1 MTAADITERSL
12 QRGAPGYEDA
22 RRAAVWNGR
31 KPDRYPEAIV
41 IAESEDDVVAAVRLA
56 RETGLRLSVR
66 SGGHNFF
73 GASVR
78 EGGLLLDLSRLD
90 ALSVDAGAGT
100 ASLQPA
106 VRSGQ
111 LAAALRKHDLAFPIG
126 HCDTVA
132 AGGYLL
138 AGGLGWNVGAW
149 GPACFSV
156 TAIEVVTAAGEL
168 VTADANQNEDLY
180 WLARGSGAGFPG
192 VVTRY
197 HVDAFPHPPAIVAS
211 TYVYPPEAVGEI
223 SEWVA
228 ETRSLLP
235 HWVELALAL
244 VPAPHG
250 SGHVAVVTAAAFAE
264 SSSDATAAL
273 GVLESCPARASALH
287 GETDEPSGFGALL
300 DGFSALFPVGLRF
313 QADTLWSSSGLGEVV
328 ARAAPHLADAAPR
341 SFLLAVPIGAPPEG
355 APHVDAAFSM
365 VDRTLFLSYAIWE
378 REEDDA
384 ANLAWSQSL
393 VADVEPLA
401 SGFYIG
407 ETDLP
412 AGEDR
417 GRRCFADANWARIT
431 ALRAAADPDGIFQPL
446 PGPDGFA

>member
-1 MTAADITERSL
+1 MTAVDITERSL
-12 QRGAPGYEDA
+12 QRGAPGYEEA

-31 KPDRYPEAIV
+31 KPDRYPELIV
-41 IAESEDDVVAAVRLA
+41 TAMSEDDVVGAVRLA
-56 RETGLRLSVR
+56 RERGLKLSVR

-78 EGGLLLDLSRLD
+78 EGGLLLDMSRLD
-90 ALSVDAGAGT
+90 ALSIDAEART
-100 ASLQPA
+100 ASLQPG
-106 VRSGQ
+106 VRSRR
-111 LAAALRKHDLAFPIG
+111 LAAELRSHDLAFPIG

-156 TAIEVVTAAGEL
+156 KAIEVVTAAGDL
-168 VTADANQNEDLY
+168 VTADENQNQELF

-197 HVDAFPHPPAIVAS
+197 RVSLYPHPPAIVAS
-211 TYVYPPEAVGEI
+211 TYVYPLDAAVEI
-223 SEWVA
+223 AEWVA
-228 ETRSLLP
+228 ETRSALP
-235 HWVELALAL
+235 PWVELALLL
-244 VPAPHG
+244 VPAPQG
-250 SGHVAVVTAAAFAE
+250 GGHVAVVTAAAFAE
-264 SSSDATAAL
+264 SPADAESAL
-273 GVLESCPARASALH
+273 AVMETCPARSRALH
-287 GETDEPSGFGALL
+287 VETNEPSGFDALL
-300 DGFSALFPVGLRF
+300 DGFSGLFPVGQRF
-313 QADTLWSSSGLGEVV
+313 QTDTLWSNAGVGEVL
-328 ARAAPHLADAAPR
+328 ARAAPHLANAALQ
-341 SFLLAVPIGAPPEG
+341 SFLVAVPIGPPPDG

-365 VDRTLFLSYAIWE
+365 VGRTLLVSYAVWD
-378 REEDDA
+378 REEDDLE
-384 ANLAWSQSL
+384 NLDWSRSL
-393 VADVEPLA
+393 VAEVEPLA

-417 GRRCFADANWARIT
+417 ARRCFADANWPRI
-431 ALRAAADPDGIFQPL
+431 AELRTAADPDGIFQPF